1 MSKQSY
7 CKGKLSMSSVKQ
19 VVIWVALGAWICPF
33 HKTPSK
39 REHWRYTF
47 TKSFKQASKHL
58 WGQGAPTDLAFPTDM
73 LAKYAAYLTPSVG
86 SQLVQ
91 GRCEAHILMHP
102 LNLHRTFSW
111 LCLMTVHSQTVKTKK
126 IKKIKKNPN
135 FTFSNLSM
143 LSIYSYRNLEQF
155 WVSTKIYV
163 NVYATVWVHTLIITV
178 ALYPH
183 SLSYKFRKNPEEIL
197 ENIRG

>member
-7 CKGKLSMSSVKQ
+7 CQGKLSMSSMKQ
-19 VVIWVALGAWICPF
+19 VVIWAALGAWIHPF
-33 HKTPSK
+33 LKTLSR

-73 LAKYAAYLTPSVG
+73 LAKYAVYLTPSVG

-91 GRCEAHILMHP
+91 GKCEAHTLMHP

-111 LCLMTVHSQTVKTKK
+111 LCLMTVHS
-126 IKKIKKNPN
+126 
-135 FTFSNLSM
+135 
-143 LSIYSYRNLEQF
+143 YRHLKQL

-163 NVYATVWVHTLIITV
+163 TVYATLWVHTLIITV
-178 ALYPH
+178 ALCPH
-183 SLSYKFRKNPEEIL
+183 LLSYKFRKNPEEIL